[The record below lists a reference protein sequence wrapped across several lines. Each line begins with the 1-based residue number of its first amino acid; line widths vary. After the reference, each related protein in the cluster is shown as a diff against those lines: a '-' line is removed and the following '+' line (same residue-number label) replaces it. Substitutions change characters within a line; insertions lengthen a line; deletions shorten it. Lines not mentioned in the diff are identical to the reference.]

1 LTVLNKSIV
10 GQLAPN
16 FTLQSVDGSIFDS
29 RSLQGQWRVIF
40 FYSTNNSP
48 VCKRGCLTF
57 KEQHELFASSGCSI
71 IGIGPGSIEKVKEF
85 QSDVGDLPFPL
96 LADTDR
102 MVGGSYNIS
111 LQLGIFPTKSSFVI
125 GPDDKI
131 HFVYDWFFRPRNH
144 VAKILAE
151 ISLVSGGD

>member
-1 LTVLNKSIV
+1 MDLDQSII
-10 GQLAPN
+10 GQFAPE
-16 FTLQSVDGSIFDS
+16 FILQSVDGSMFDS
-29 RSLQGQWRVIF
+29 RSLQGKWRVVF
-40 FYSTNNSP
+40 FYSANNSP

-57 KEQHELFASSGCSI
+57 KEQHELFTSSGCSI

-85 QSDVGDLPFPL
+85 QSSVGNLPFPL

-102 MVGGSYNIS
+102 TVGKSYNIP
-111 LQLGIFPTKSSFVI
+111 LHLGIFPTKSSFVI